1 MKRYL
6 MLLIISILL
15 ISCGSNKNEFDDPN
29 LDSKEFIYSVMYYYY
44 YWDETID
51 GELNLNGYKNAD
63 ELLSDLRYREN
74 GVLIDRWSYYDT
86 ITNNDMYFDE
96 GEYLGYGFSMRID
109 LNNSVIYV
117 SYVYPGSPADN
128 IGLKRGSVIHS
139 IDGKTIAQIEENKE
153 WDTIFGADEIGATIK
168 VEASRTIYGETQIV
182 ADLVKKVVKFNSV
195 YMSKIIEIDDKRIGY
210 LVFDSFIS
218 PAKTELKN
226 EFKKFKESGVTDFIL
241 DLRYNGGGYVSVS
254 NELSAYINSSKT
266 KNQIFQILE
275 FDSKKVKGDQVYIF
289 DTKEDSLNLDRVFI
303 LTGTGTAS
311 ASEAV
316 INGLKPFIEVIQI
329 GETTHGKPVGMNGY
343 QNSNLGI
350 VFWPVT
356 FKVKNGLREG
366 DYFFGIEP
374 DKTVSD
380 NINYLLGNEE
390 EPMLK
395 EALYYIKNGE
405 FTPEKKSSTKQY
417 KIVERKGIIGN
428 MNKF

>member
-29 LDSKEFIYSVMYYYY
+29 LDSKEFIYSVMYNNY

-51 GELNLNGYKNAD
+51 GDLNLNGYKNAD

-168 VEASRTIYGETQIV
+168 VEVSRTIYGETQIV

-218 PAKTELKN
+218 QAKTELKN

-254 NELSAYINSSKT
+254 NELSSYINSSKT

-303 LTGTGTAS
+303 LTGSGTAS